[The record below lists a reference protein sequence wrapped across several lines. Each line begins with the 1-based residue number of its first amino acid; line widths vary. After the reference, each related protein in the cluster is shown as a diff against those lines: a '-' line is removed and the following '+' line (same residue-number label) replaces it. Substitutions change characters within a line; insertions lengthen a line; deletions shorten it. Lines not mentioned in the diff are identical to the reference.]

1 MAEEIWKDIRGYEG
15 YYQVS
20 TFGNVRS
27 LDGTVTSKLGISK
40 KIKGRMKS
48 QICDE
53 SGYKTVTL
61 YKDNNEW
68 IVSVHRLVLM
78 TFDPNENSDT
88 LQVNHIDR
96 NPSNNHISNLEWVTP
111 QGNSKYSARTNP
123 NFNKRPKSFYVKM
136 GSHGKQVR
144 CVNDGKIHDSAVEA
158 ANYYGISVN
167 CVYNRCKD
175 GKIVNR
181 FSFEYVDKDYYKR
194 KSTPLIDPS
203 LPGSHKARPV
213 KCLETGQ
220 IYPSRTQAANDLKIS
235 RASIVD
241 SLHDGRRHSGYT
253 FVEA

>member
-96 NPSNNHISNLEWVTP
+96 NPSNNHISNLEWVTL
-111 QGNSKYSARTNP
+111 K
-123 NFNKRPKSFYVKM
+123 
-136 GSHGKQVR
+136 
-144 CVNDGKIHDSAVEA
+144 
-158 ANYYGISVN
+158 GIA
-167 CVYNRCKD
+167 D
-175 GKIVNR
+175 I
-181 FSFEYVDKDYYKR
+181 
-194 KSTPLIDPS
+194 
-203 LPGSHKARPV
+203 AQ
-213 KCLETGQ
+213 GQ
-220 IYPSRTQAANDLKIS
+220 IQTLTSVLS
-235 RASIVD
+235 
-241 SLHDGRRHSGYT
+241 H
-253 FVEA
+253 FM

>member
-27 LDGTVTSKLGISK
+27 LDRTVISKLGIPK
-40 KIKGRMKS
+40 KIKGKMKS

-61 YKDNNEW
+61 YKDNKEW

-78 TFDPNENSDT
+78 TFDPDANSDT

-111 QGNSKYSARTNP
+111 QENSRYSARTNP

-144 CVNDGKIHDSAVEA
+144 CVNDGKVHDSAVEA

-175 GKIVNR
+175 GKTVNG

-194 KSTPLIDPS
+194 KHTSLIDPS

-213 KCLETGQ
+213 KCIETGQ

-235 RASIVD
+235 RASVVD
-241 SLHDGRRHSGYT
+241 SLHDGRKHCGYT
-253 FVEA
+253 FVEV